1 MQKKIR
7 LVWLVAAAFWAS
19 GCATVTSLDSAGRRG
34 PLVYSGTRLDLAAL
48 VGDEHGLRRFN
59 TVPPAYPWLD
69 LPFSLAADTV
79 ILPLTFAQAGFEW
92 SISRRPF

>member
-1 MQKKIR
+1 MQVKTG
-7 LVWLVAAAFWAS
+7 LVWLVAALWVS

-34 PLVYSGTRLDLAAL
+34 PLVYSGTRLDLAAM

-69 LPFSLAADTV
+69 LPFSLVADTV
-79 ILPLTFAQAGFEW
+79 IFPLTFAKAGGEW
-92 SISRRPF
+92 LISRRPF